1 MASASKVKIGSTWK
15 ISIQGTLTRVK
26 VIAKQSKEG
35 GGTQFKVRRVDAQ
48 GNVSG
53 RSLVRGARALK
64 PDDEAPLVSHPEQQ
78 AAPARPE
85 KPKPKKPRKSR
96 KKTEKRRASSFFS
109 NPAPRAEP
117 KKKEPLGSLRGA
129 LLTTSRRRT
138 KKRASSKGKS
148 KGDYPSTLVRDLC
161 KALMRTDGSEWAVR
175 SAFTQVMTDHSLR
188 KYSF

>member
-15 ISIQGTLTRVK
+15 ISIQGTPTRVK

-35 GGTQFKVRRVDAQ
+35 GGTEFKVRRVDAQ

-64 PDDEAPLVSHPEQQ
+64 PDDETPIVSHPEQQ
-78 AAPARPE
+78 EASEEIMRPR
-85 KPKPKKPRKSR
+85 KPRK
-96 KKTEKRRASSFFS
+96 KTKKRRASSFFS
-109 NPAPRAEP
+109 TPPRPES

-138 KKRASSKGKS
+138 KKKRASSKTQGEF
-148 KGDYPSTLVRDLC
+148 PSPLVRDLC
-161 KALMRTDGSEWAVR
+161 KALKRTDGSEWSVR
-175 SAFTQVMTDHSLR
+175 STFTKVMADHSLK